1 MRSKKD
7 LTEQQREVMAYLE
20 RYDVYRRILSG
31 NRHARAYFR
40 AKHEVLEA
48 RADDALLRAKM
59 TEIRRFV
66 VTLPDCREK
75 MLLYYRY
82 IHGHSVDACA
92 EMMEVSR
99 RTAFRIATDAIVFAA
114 DNFENRETF

>member
-7 LTEQQREVMAYLE
+7 LTEQQKEVMAYLE

-48 RADDALLRAKM
+48 QADDALLRAKM

-75 MLLYYRY
+75 MMLYYRY
-82 IHGHSVDACA
+82 LYGRTVEQCA
-92 EMMEVSR
+92 ELLDVSR
-99 RTAFRIATDAIVFAA
+99 RTAFRIYGRALILAA
-114 DNFENRETF
+114 ENYTPR